1 VQGLSEAVAGDA
13 VRSACL
19 SLEQP
24 EPRVTQDPYQ
34 TLGVSRSASAD
45 EIRKAFRKL
54 AKANHPD
61 VNPGNAAAEERFKR
75 VSAAFDILGDA
86 EKKAKF
92 DRGEIDAD
100 GRESM
105 RGFGGGG
112 GPFSGGG
119 GPFGGRSG
127 GRRAGPGGGF
137 GGGGGGGGADFEDIL
152 AEMFGNRAGAGPQ
165 GGPGGFGAR
174 GPVKGDDLRL
184 RLEIDLEEAIKGGP
198 KRISLP
204 SGATLDLTIPPAA
217 REGQVLRLRGKG
229 EAGRLGGPAGDALIE
244 LALRPHP
251 LYRRDGA
258 DLTMDLPISVPD
270 AILGARVD
278 APTPDGPVSLTVPP
292 RANSGQTLR
301 LKGRGAIDAQGK
313 RGDLLARLVVM
324 LPDMPDDALEAFAKE
339 WRDKRPYQPR
349 RKG

>member
-1 VQGLSEAVAGDA
+1 M
-13 VRSACL
+13 
-19 SLEQP
+19 
-24 EPRVTQDPYQ
+24 TQDPYQ
-34 TLGVSRSASAD
+34 ILGVSRSASAD
-45 EIRKAFRKL
+45 DIRKAFRKL

-75 VSAAFDILGDA
+75 VSAAFDILGDP
-86 EKKAKF
+86 EKKTKF

-105 RGFGGGG
+105 RGFGGGS
-112 GPFSGGG
+112 PFGGG
-119 GPFGGRSG
+119 GSPFGARNA
-127 GRRAGPGGGF
+127 GRRAGPGGGPGGGAGAGF
-137 GGGGGGGGADFEDIL
+137 GGGDFDDIL
-152 AEMFGNRAGAGPQ
+152 AEMFGNRAGAGAGPQ
-165 GGPGGFGAR
+165 GGFGAR

-204 SGATLDLTIPPAA
+204 SGATLDLTIPAAA
-217 REGQVLRLRGKG
+217 RDGQTLRLRGKG
-229 EAGRLGGPAGDALIE
+229 EAGRQGGPTGDALIE
-244 LALRPHP
+244 LAIRPHP

-258 DLTMDLPISVPD
+258 DLSMDLPISVPD

-301 LKGRGAIDAQGK
+301 LKGRGATDAQGR

-324 LPDMPDDALEAFAKE
+324 LPDMPDDALEAFARE

-349 RKG
+349 RKP

>member
-1 VQGLSEAVAGDA
+1 M
-13 VRSACL
+13 
-19 SLEQP
+19 
-24 EPRVTQDPYQ
+24 TQDPYQ
-34 TLGVSRSASAD
+34 ILGVSRAASAD
-45 EIRKAFRKL
+45 DIRKAFRKL

-75 VSAAFDILGDA
+75 VSAAFDILGDP
-86 EKKAKF
+86 EKKTKF

-105 RGFGGGG
+105 RGFGGGS
-112 GPFSGGG
+112 PFGGG
-119 GPFGGRSG
+119 GSPFGARNA
-127 GRRAGPGGGF
+127 GRRAGPGGGPGGGAGAGF
-137 GGGGGGGGADFEDIL
+137 GGGDFDDIL
-152 AEMFGNRAGAGPQ
+152 AEMFGNRAGAGAGPQ
-165 GGPGGFGAR
+165 GGFGAR

-204 SGATLDLTIPPAA
+204 SGATLDLTIPAAA
-217 REGQVLRLRGKG
+217 RDGQTLRLRGKG
-229 EAGRLGGPAGDALIE
+229 EAGRQGGPTGDALIE
-244 LALRPHP
+244 LAIRPHP

-258 DLTMDLPISVPD
+258 DLSMDLPISVPD

-301 LKGRGAIDAQGK
+301 LKGRGATDAQGR

-324 LPDMPDDALEAFAKE
+324 LPDMPDDALEAFARE

-349 RKG
+349 RKV